1 MREVGEYATGKA
13 PAKPEELAKIQAS
26 EVRGLPGSFETA
38 NAVLGALGGIVR
50 YDRPD
55 DYQAKRAALITGL
68 NLDQVNAAAK
78 TIQPDALTVVVVG
91 DLSKI
96 RDKVAALNIGP
107 LTVLDNT
114 GKPVK

>member
-1 MREVGEYATGKA
+1 M
-13 PAKPEELAKIQAS
+13 
-26 EVRGLPGSFETA
+26 RGLPGSFETA

-55 DYQAKRAALITGL
+55 DYQAQRAALITGL
-68 NLDQVNAAAK
+68 DLDQVNAAAK